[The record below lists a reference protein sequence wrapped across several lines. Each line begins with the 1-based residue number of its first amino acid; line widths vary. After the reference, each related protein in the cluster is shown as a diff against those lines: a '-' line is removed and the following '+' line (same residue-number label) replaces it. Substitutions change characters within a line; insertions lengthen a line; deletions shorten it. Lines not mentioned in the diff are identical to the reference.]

1 MGSSAIYRTKNY
13 LDKNEIDQLSSKN
26 NYINSVFSKEKNS
39 DDCLTIKEL
48 NTLTNGLI
56 SEKILKKIIHICGS
70 KKDKLTLDDFCY
82 FYALLNTSSFEA
94 KINFLLD
101 FIFIKKDK
109 LLKENYIHKIQ
120 KYFYNSELLTD
131 IFLDEKLINN
141 SSNLTRDDV
150 YFYIEKNYKKDLQQ
164 YPLYINNK
172 NESFSPF
179 KNNLNDSNDNNN
191 NRNIEDN
198 NTIIIL
204 NNTNSK
210 ENSNASINSVHI
222 ALVNNNKYEN
232 LWEEF
237 NKIEKKNN
245 GIFPISLF
253 ENMLREIRICDELIE
268 IIGNYLRKK
277 TKKSFFNFEL
287 FKEILLLLIP
297 EESNYVKYK
306 NKILKGIFSLISFPK
321 NYIDNNNLFN
331 IFKNE
336 KNIEKQIDK
345 SAIAKHIELNQFIEI
360 YNFDNDI
367 FEESLNNL
375 KYLQYI
381 FFKAEIEK
389 HSLELECITILDD
402 KNRESYILERL
413 QYDTNFYLIDKS
425 FWDKWKDLTSRKD
438 EENYND
444 FKKLRINTKKFSDIN
459 GRILDGCI
467 YNEDFII
474 ISETINNLFLN
485 WYGPPIGKEVIRYK
499 IYINEENNYSNIHDT
514 YNSPFKKEKK
524 PTEKKFIGFEVKT
537 KKFFELELFPIFIAF
552 FNYSDLLKK
561 FNNSINQVKS
571 FLRNNLSK
579 EETDNKFIPFSRKTK
594 ILEIRK
600 KLNNNQ
606 DNNNIRF
613 WFYYND
619 FEMVKISDTSTL
631 EKLGI
636 ENKVL
641 FIIEQKI
648 NNVWPSDNLK
658 KDNHYNKREID
669 NEIYK
674 VGLINIGNTCYMN
687 SILQIFLNI
696 DQIKDIFIHE
706 DIEEEKKFLSF
717 ILNWEDKEIKS
728 IVEKKGYLIMELIN
742 LLKEKWINEKDILN
756 PRKFKEICGE
766 YNPIFKSYDQQDA
779 HDFYTFLIDKLHEE
793 TNIKANSTY
802 NDIENSDSIDTNE
815 IDLGNECW
823 ANNIRKNAS
832 YFYALFMGQLKST
845 LICNE
850 CNTQKIKFEPF
861 SALEIPIPEGNTI
874 IIEIILFRLPYSLR
888 KFDFDK
894 FNDDFDYTT
903 SSNIPTKESINLKKK
918 HKKNKK
924 EKSEKNYYYTEE
936 DNNTINQEK
945 EKDKNEVINN
955 PLNLNIPL
963 KLKLEVSRKEKCSS
977 IFDKLKCMSD
987 LNIEKKYNFTE
998 FIMISEG
1005 KYINEDLII
1014 DETFSNLS
1022 LVFIYELLNIK
1033 GIINI
1038 YDYEIFEK
1046 LNILPLKNQEVNNL
1060 DIKNKNKKI
1069 TISNNKNNKLKENAL
1084 QNKNLNI
1091 PLFKF
1096 IVKKN
1101 DKQKKIE
1108 YDTYEILLPIIHR
1121 YKSELIKAIV
1131 PLNSYQYFYDF
1142 QDFIILSSTYSIKP
1156 INLYEMMWKKYMY
1169 FLNCPSNF
1177 DQKMWWKSKK
1187 KDKKYLPFL
1196 ITIINKENASC
1207 SYCPWFRF
1215 CTGCILDPSESEYIN
1230 ISSNSVIVI
1239 EWDKDVYTQEI
1250 SKNNISLIMNHSSF
1264 ETPVDI
1270 SKNNNNKKITLDDC
1284 LKLFTKSEELRDIQ
1298 CEKCKKKT
1306 LFKKTLEIERLPKY
1320 LVLVLKRFKY
1330 ILTNLIKINNIIK
1343 FPLEDLP
1350 LQNYVSQKNIDYK
1363 YNLFGVINH
1372 SGTLEGGHY
1381 NSIFNINDSW
1391 LLFDDNS
1398 VDEINGEIET
1408 NKVYMLIYKSMN
1420 DLEKKD
1426 KNLNFMGLMERAY
1439 KDYLK
1444 DTTFKHIFNYKFNE
1458 QNIIINEYLNN
1469 CAFYYGEPVTV
1480 EGKRGFIVDIKKEKK
1495 KKDSYD
1501 VNVKVK
1507 LKKGFFTGTVK
1518 IDKINKETFKNE
1530 NSKINIDSL
1539 LNERKNNFKIK
1550 EGEVVCGS
1558 QLCFIY

>member
-1 MGSSAIYRTKNY
+1 MGSSAIYRTKTH
-13 LDKNEIDQLSSKN
+13 LDKNEIDKLSSKN
-26 NYINSVFSKEKNS
+26 NYINAVFSKEKNV

-48 NTLTNGLI
+48 NTVTNGLI

-109 LLKENYIHKIQ
+109 LPKEKYIHKIQ
-120 KYFYNSELLTD
+120 IYFYNSELLTD

-150 YFYIEKNYKKDLQQ
+150 YTYIEKNYKKDLEE
-164 YPLYINNK
+164 YSLYINNK
-172 NESFSPF
+172 NEPFSPI
-179 KNNLNDSNDNNN
+179 KNNLNDSKDNNN
-191 NRNIEDN
+191 VRNIEGN
-198 NTIIIL
+198 NTIILL

-210 ENSNASINSVHI
+210 ENSNTSINSVHI
-222 ALVNNNKYEN
+222 AVVNNDKYES
-232 LWEEF
+232 LSGEF

-297 EESNYVKYK
+297 DENNYTRYK
-306 NKILKGIFSLISFPK
+306 NEIVKGIFSLISFPK
-321 NYIDNNNLFN
+321 NYIDKNNLLN

-345 SAIAKHIELNQFIEI
+345 LAIGKHIELNQFIEI
-360 YNFDNDI
+360 CNFDNDI
-367 FEESLNNL
+367 FKESLNNF

-381 FFKAEIEK
+381 FFKAECEK
-389 HSLELECITILDD
+389 HSLELECIQILVD
-402 KNRESYILERL
+402 KNMENYILERL
-413 QYDTNFYLIDKS
+413 QYDTNFYLIDIS
-425 FWDKWKDLTSRKD
+425 FWDKWYDLISRKD
-438 EENYND
+438 AGNYND
-444 FKKLRINTKKFSDIN
+444 FRKLRINTKKFSDTN
-459 GRILDGCI
+459 GRILDGCE
-467 YNEDFII
+467 YTKDFII

-485 WYGPPIGKEVIRYK
+485 WYGPPIGKEVVRYK
-499 IYINEENNYSNIHDT
+499 IYINEENTNSNIDNT

-524 PTEKKFIGFEVKT
+524 TKENIFTGIEIKT
-537 KKFFELELFPIFIAF
+537 KKTFELELFPIFIGF
-552 FNYSDLLKK
+552 FNYIDLLK
-561 FNNSINQVKS
+561 NSNHSISQMKYL
-571 FLRNNLSK
+571 LRNKLSK
-579 EETDNKFIPFSRKTK
+579 EEVGINFFAFSRKTK
-594 ILEIRK
+594 FSGIRK

-606 DNNNIRF
+606 DINNIRF
-613 WFYYND
+613 WAYYNER
-619 FEMVKISDTSTL
+619 FETVKMSDTL

-636 ENKVL
+636 ENKALV
-641 FIIEQKI
+641 IIEEKI
-648 NNVWPSDNLK
+648 NNVWPSENIK
-658 KDNHYNKREID
+658 KDNHYKNRENN

-696 DQIKDIFIHE
+696 EQIRDIFIHE

-717 ILNWEDKEIKS
+717 ILNWEDKEIKNV
-728 IVEKKGYLIMELIN
+728 IQKKGYLIMELIH

-756 PRKFKEICGE
+756 PTRFKEICGE
-766 YNPIFKSYDQQDA
+766 YNPMFKTYDQQDA

-845 LICNE
+845 LICSE

-861 SALEIPIPEGNTI
+861 SAIELPIPEGNSI

-894 FNDDFDYTT
+894 FNDDFDYANL
-903 SSNIPTKESINLKKK
+903 SNGPTKESLNLKKK
-918 HKKNKK
+918 HKRYKK
-924 EKSEKNYYYTEE
+924 EKSEKNYYYNEE
-936 DNNTINQEK
+936 DNNTINPEK

-963 KLKLEVSRKEKCSS
+963 RLKMEVNRKEKCSS
-977 IFDKLKCMSD
+977 IIDKLKCMSD

-998 FIMISEG
+998 FVMISEG

-1014 DETFSNLS
+1014 DETFSNLN
-1022 LVFIYELLNIK
+1022 LVFIYELLSIK

-1038 YDYEIFEK
+1038 YDYEIFERY
-1046 LNILPLKNQEVNNL
+1046 NILPLKDQKVNNL
-1060 DIKNKNKKI
+1060 DNEKKSKKI

-1096 IVKKN
+1096 IIEKN
-1101 DKQKKIE
+1101 DKQNKIE
-1108 YDTYEILLPIIHR
+1108 YDMYEILLPIIHR

-1131 PLNSYQYFYDF
+1131 PLNSYQYFYNF
-1142 QDFIILSSTYSIKP
+1142 QDFIILSSTNSIKP

-1177 DQKMWWKSKK
+1177 DNKVWWKSKK

-1215 CTGCILDPSESEYIN
+1215 CTGCILDPSKSEYIN

-1250 SKNNISLIMNHSSF
+1250 SKNNFSLIMNHSSV
-1264 ETPVDI
+1264 EITVDI
-1270 SKNNNNKKITLDDC
+1270 SKNNNSKITLDDC
-1284 LKLFTKSEELRDIQ
+1284 LKLFTKSEELKDIQ

-1330 ILTNLIKINNIIK
+1330 ILTNSIKINNVIK

-1350 LQNYVSQKNIDYK
+1350 LQNYVSQKNINYK
-1363 YNLFGVINH
+1363 YNLFGVVNH
-1372 SGTLEGGHY
+1372 SGTLDGGHY
-1381 NSIFNINDSW
+1381 NSIFNIKDSW

-1408 NKVYMLIYKSMN
+1408 NKVYMLIYKSMKN

-1444 DTTFKHIFNYKFNE
+1444 DTTSKYIFNYVFNE
-1458 QNIIINEYLNN
+1458 QNNIINEYLNN

-1480 EGKRGFIVDIKKEKK
+1480 DGKRGFIVDIKKEKK
-1495 KKDSYD
+1495 KKDSND

-1507 LKKGFFTGTVK
+1507 LKKGFFTGIVN

-1530 NSKINIDSL
+1530 NSKINIDFL
-1539 LNERKNNFKIK
+1539 LNEGKNNTKIK